1 MLCDKLEEWDG
12 GGVGGKGYI
21 YMCVCVCVCVHV
33 CVYVWL
39 YIYMADSLGCTEET
53 NITLNSYHTPIVI

>member
-1 MLCDKLEEWDG
+1 MLCDKLEKWDG
-12 GGVGGKGYI
+12 GGVGGRGYI
-21 YMCVCVCVCVHV
+21 YIYVCVCVRV
-33 CVYVWL
+33 CMAI

>member
-1 MLCDKLEEWDG
+1 MEEGWEG
-12 GGVGGKGYI
+12 GDI
-21 YMCVCVCVCVHV
+21 YSYVCVCVCV

-53 NITLNSYHTPIVI
+53 NITLNSYHTPIII